1 MKKDNKATF
10 YIFIGS
16 ADEGAVKHLS
26 NTCNTFVRMCHSAVC
41 SCFAS
46 GHLLSVNLQRV
57 HYLWI
62 YVYIYRFD
70 SIGALHIHVMHSLPT
85 YCFWSLALLFVF
97 AIATHTVL
105 CSGHYC
111 KFSLPSMY
119 LAPCPS
125 LAIIGKNEDIFIG
138 GGHVMPHSQPI
149 YVLEFSHA
157 RIQLVQTL
165 ISTFLS

>member
-46 GHLLSVNLQRV
+46 GHLISVNLQRV

-62 YVYIYRFD
+62 YVYIYRF
-70 SIGALHIHVMHSLPT
+70 AHPRH
-85 YCFWSLALLFVF
+85 AF
-97 AIATHTVL
+97 A
-105 CSGHYC
+105 S
-111 KFSLPSMY
+111 
-119 LAPCPS
+119 
-125 LAIIGKNEDIFIG
+125 
-138 GGHVMPHSQPI
+138 
-149 YVLEFSHA
+149 YVLFLVVNIVVRVCYCHSHCVMQRPLLQVFSPVHVP
-157 RIQLVQTL
+157 RPLS
-165 ISTFLS
+165 ISCHYW